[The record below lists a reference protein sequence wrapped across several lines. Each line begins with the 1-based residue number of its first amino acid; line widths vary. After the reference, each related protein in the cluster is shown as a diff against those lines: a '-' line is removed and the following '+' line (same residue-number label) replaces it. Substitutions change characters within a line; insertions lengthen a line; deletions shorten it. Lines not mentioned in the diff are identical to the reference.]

1 MKIKLYRSA
10 TVSVNIDGFKILQD
24 PWLVDGE
31 YYGSW
36 SHYPPF
42 DIKRNIDE
50 INSHNIIY
58 ISHIHPDHCSDS
70 TIKLINKNIP
80 IYIHKFHAKF
90 LKFKLERMG
99 FKIIELENGKRHEVH
114 KDIYLNIFAADNC
127 DPQLCYK
134 FMGCSDMSAKEESQQ
149 IDTLAV
155 ISSKKNVLL
164 NVNDCPFDLAKSTFD
179 DIHKQYEKIDLLLT
193 GYQNA
198 SPYPQCFDNL
208 NTEEKINIGKEISI
222 SCLNKALSFIKNFK
236 PKYFLPFAGTYA
248 LTGSLCHLNDLRSVP
263 TIDDAYNFLSQ
274 NQNFSQPIKIN
285 PESSFCLTTQ
295 SVDIPYK
302 KFDKKDY
309 DNYVNLVLKKKRLSY
324 EQNSIPDFD
333 SIYNLCQKAY
343 VKYLDKKIIN
353 NIKLSTDIYIQYFN
367 KLIKIP
373 KEENS
378 KLSVIDKNKIDQN
391 SKFVIYRTDPRL
403 LELLLN
409 GPRFAHWNNAEIG
422 SHVNF
427 YRKPNI
433 FERDVYASMCYFHC

>member
-10 TVSVNIDGFKILQD
+10 TVSVNVDGFKILQD
-24 PWLVDGE
+24 PWLTDGE

-42 DIKRNIDE
+42 DIKRNINE

-70 TIKLINKNIP
+70 TMELINKNIP
-80 IYIHKFHAKF
+80 ICIHKFHAKF
-90 LKFKLERMG
+90 LKFKLERLG

-134 FMGCSDMSAKEESQQ
+134 FMGCADMSAKEESQQ

-179 DIHKQYEKIDLLLT
+179 DIHKQYEKIDVLLT

-248 LTGSLCHLNDLRSVP
+248 LTGSLAHLNDLRSVP

-309 DNYVNLVLKKKRLSY
+309 DNYVNLVLKKKRLTY

-333 SIYNLCQKAY
+333 TIYNLCQKAY
-343 VKYLDKKIIN
+343 VKYLDKKMIN

-378 KLSVIDKNKIDQN
+378 KLSVIDKNKIEKN

-409 GPRFAHWNNAEIG
+409 GPRYAHWNNAEIG
-422 SHVNF
+422 SHINF

-433 FERDVYASMCYFHC
+433 FERDVYVSMCYFHC

>member
-1 MKIKLYRSA
+1 
-10 TVSVNIDGFKILQD
+10 
-24 PWLVDGE
+24 
-31 YYGSW
+31 
-36 SHYPPF
+36 
-42 DIKRNIDE
+42 
-50 INSHNIIY
+50 
-58 ISHIHPDHCSDS
+58 
-70 TIKLINKNIP
+70 
-80 IYIHKFHAKF
+80 
-90 LKFKLERMG
+90 
-99 FKIIELENGKRHEVH
+99 
-114 KDIYLNIFAADNC
+114 
-127 DPQLCYK
+127 
-134 FMGCSDMSAKEESQQ
+134 MGCSDMSAKEESQQ

-179 DIHKQYEKIDLLLT
+179 DIHKQYEKIDVLLT

-309 DNYVNLVLKKKRLSY
+309 DNYVNLVLKKKRLTY

-422 SHVNF
+422 SHINF